1 MQIGDDNNMDTVK
14 RKTTTSTEV
23 KRRYNE
29 KAYDR
34 VSLTIYKGQ
43 RDILQ
48 AYAKERG
55 ISVNTYIQGLI
66 RADMEQDGGDV
77 AAWDALAPDHAED

>member
-1 MQIGDDNNMDTVK
+1 MDAIK
-14 RKTTTSTEV
+14 RKTTTSTDV

-48 AYAKERG
+48 AYTKERG

-66 RADMEQDGGDV
+66 RADMEGNGGDV
-77 AAWDALAPDHAED
+77 AAWDALAPQGTAEQDG

>member
-1 MQIGDDNNMDTVK
+1 MDAIK

-34 VSLTIYKGQ
+34 VSLTLYKGGKDIFSEHAKKRGESLNSFIQ
-43 RDILQ
+43 RAMRQ
-48 AYAKERG
+48 AM
-55 ISVNTYIQGLI
+55 V
-66 RADMEQDGGDV
+66 QDGGDV
-77 AAWDALAPDHAED
+77 SAWDALAPSGDTQETIK